1 VNQEE
6 ASGAAISQFVR
17 QVAAAGAAAFLLG
30 RALAPAL
37 RGAREGLDSIIG
49 YADLCGSFATYLFA
63 FAGLSAV
70 IFEVMLTFR
79 ERRLSQ
85 FYRVAATVLGVCI
98 ISLVAPAF
106 REPLPERASIVGA
119 LASAAIALMASR
131 EALSVPRTRALGVL
145 LASASAAA
153 LVHLSA
159 NLLAWYAGER
169 ALYRLAIFAR
179 VLSTASV
186 FFDTLTLLI
195 AFAWLATRTQKST
208 VWAARAALFIGCVL
222 AWGAARGGGRE
233 SSPLWELVT
242 YRAVDRLLLAPTPYV
257 WLPYRFVLETCAP
270 LLALA
275 AVAARGQMPA
285 IAGSIA
291 LTLLARPSTDVP
303 LSALALTLAALS
315 TPLAARDDRGMW
327 AMLLSHSPR
336 PIPPGQPDAG
346 ATTRPAATKDT
357 DGAARR
363 VTSPARPA
371 ADGDG

>member
-1 VNQEE
+1 MP
-6 ASGAAISQFVR
+6 QFVR

-37 RGAREGLDSIIG
+37 RGVREGLDNVIG
-49 YADLCGSFATYLFA
+49 YADLFGAFATYLFA

-79 ERRLSQ
+79 ERRFSQ
-85 FYRVAATVLGVCI
+85 FYRIAATVLGMCVL
-98 ISLVAPAF
+98 SLVAGAF
-106 REPLPERASIVGA
+106 RAPLSERAIIVGA
-119 LASAAIALMASR
+119 IASGALALMASR
-131 EALSVPRTRALGVL
+131 EALTVPRTRALGVL
-145 LASASAAA
+145 LVSAAAAA

-159 NLLAWYAGER
+159 NLLAWHAGEN
-169 ALYRLAIFAR
+169 ALYRLAIVAR
-179 VLSTASV
+179 VLSTTSV

-195 AFAWLATRTQKST
+195 AFAWLATRPEKAT
-208 VWAARAALFIGCVL
+208 VWGARAALFIGCVL

-233 SSPLWELVT
+233 NSQLWELVT
-242 YRAVDRLLLAPTPYV
+242 YRAVDRLLLAPAPYV

-275 AVAARGQMPA
+275 AIAARGQMPA

-291 LTLLARPSTDVP
+291 LALLARPSTDVP

-327 AMLLSHSPR
+327 AILMAHSPR
-336 PIPPGQPDAG
+336 PAPPGG
-346 ATTRPAATKDT
+346 
-357 DGAARR
+357 R
-363 VTSPARPA
+363 VTNPVRPA